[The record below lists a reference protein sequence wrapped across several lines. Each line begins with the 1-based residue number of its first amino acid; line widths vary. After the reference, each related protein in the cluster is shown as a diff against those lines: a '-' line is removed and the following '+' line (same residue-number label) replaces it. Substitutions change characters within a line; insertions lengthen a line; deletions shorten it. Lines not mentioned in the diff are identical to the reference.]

1 MSEQVTPYSASVPHA
16 TLIGGRGF
24 IGRHLHAQLREL
36 GWTCYLA
43 DRADKTLDAALFSQD
58 LGHVFYCAGM
68 TANFR
73 QQPYA
78 TVEAHVTLLSKV
90 LQNSQ
95 FTSLTYLSSTRVYA
109 GANDTNEN
117 ASLTVRSHE
126 PGDLYNLSKLLG
138 ESLCINSQRSV
149 RIVRLSN
156 VYGPAMPAQNFLAE
170 VLTMA
175 ACEGR
180 VHFRSA
186 PESQKDY
193 VAIQDVVHY
202 LPMIAL
208 HAKSQIY
215 NLASGENKSNAE
227 IAAFLQTRGV
237 QCRFEKDAASF
248 IFPRID
254 VTKLQTEFGTAMHQL
269 ADDLPQLYSH
279 YCETL

>member
-1 MSEQVTPYSASVPHA
+1 MSEQAAPQFATMPHA

-43 DRADKTLDAALFSQD
+43 ERADKTLDTTLFTQD
-58 LGHVFYCAGM
+58 LGHVFYCAGL

-78 TVEAHVTLLSKV
+78 TVEAHVELLSKV
-90 LQNSQ
+90 VQNSQ

-109 GANDTNEN
+109 GASHTGEN
-117 ASLTVRSHE
+117 APLLVRSHE

-138 ESLCINSQRSV
+138 ESLCINSQRPV

-156 VYGPAMPAQNFLAE
+156 VYGQAMPAQNFLAE

-175 ACEGR
+175 ATEAH

-186 PESQKDY
+186 PQSQKDY

-202 LPMIAL
+202 LPIIAQ

-215 NLASGENKSNAE
+215 NLASGENSSNAE
-227 IAAFLQTRGV
+227 IAAFLQTCGV
-237 QCRFEKDAASF
+237 PCSFEKDAPS
-248 IFPRID
+248 IVFPRID
-254 VTKLQTEFGTAMHQL
+254 VTKLHTEFGNTMHQL
-269 ADDLPQLYSH
+269 ANDLPQLYSH